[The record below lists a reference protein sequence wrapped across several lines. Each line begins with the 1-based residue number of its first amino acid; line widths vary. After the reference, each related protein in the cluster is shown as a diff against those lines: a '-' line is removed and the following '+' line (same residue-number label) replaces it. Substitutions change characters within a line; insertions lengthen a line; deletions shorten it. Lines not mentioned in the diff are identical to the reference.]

1 MKKRSV
7 LALILLS
14 VTIVALSFCGF
25 SYSTKLRIK
34 IVGEQGVLEGE
45 YSPSKFYIAIKKQ
58 DLISDRSKGCLKNL
72 KKIDGKLYNDVVNF
86 CKNEYKT
93 PKNASVKYDYESEY
107 PFVFKEEIYGKKV
120 DEQKLYTDV
129 LRVLYGKIEEIK
141 VCYCDIIPEI
151 KISDLKDEYFL
162 NATFTTDYSFSS
174 SNRKLNVELAVK
186 KLDNKVILPRESFSF
201 NETIGKRS
209 KENGF
214 LDAPIIV
221 DGKYVSGVGGGIC
234 QVSTTLYNAFLLAGL
249 TVTEARRHTLPVGY
263 VEPSFDAMV
272 SEWSDLKAENL
283 TDKPAYIKATAKNGK
298 IEIKIYGKKQE
309 YSVVRSSVVTDIL
322 PYKTIIVKD
331 GEGKKGK
338 NGLKSY
344 SKLIYYKDG
353 KIVGEK
359 IVRKDEYLPQDEI
372 VVESEDKEIYP

>member
-7 LALILLS
+7 LALVLFS
-14 VTIVALSFCGF
+14 VTAVALLFCGF

-45 YSPSKFYIAIKKQ
+45 YSPSKFYLAIKKQ

-72 KKIDGKLYNDVVNF
+72 KKIDVRLYNDVVKF
-86 CKNEYKT
+86 CKNEYRSA
-93 PKNASVKYDYESEY
+93 KNASVKYDYKSEY
-107 PFVFKEEIYGKKV
+107 PFVFKEETYGKMV
-120 DEQKLYTDV
+120 DERKLYFDV
-129 LRVLYGKIEEIK
+129 LKVLYGENEEIK
-141 VCYCDIIPEI
+141 VEYSSVMPEI
-151 KISDLKDEYFL
+151 KINDLKNEYSL

-174 SNRKLNVELAVK
+174 SNRKRNVELAVN
-186 KLDNKVILPRESFSF
+186 KLDNKVILPCESFSF
-201 NETIGKRS
+201 NETVGERN

-283 TDKPAYIKATAKNGK
+283 TGKPIYIKATAKNGK

-309 YSVVRSSVVTDIL
+309 YSVVRRSVVTDIL
-322 PYKTIIVKD
+322 PYKTIMVKD

-353 KIVGEK
+353 KIVSEK
-359 IVRKDEYLPQDEI
+359 IVRKDEYLPQDEV
-372 VVESEDKEIYP
+372 VVEGEVKEF